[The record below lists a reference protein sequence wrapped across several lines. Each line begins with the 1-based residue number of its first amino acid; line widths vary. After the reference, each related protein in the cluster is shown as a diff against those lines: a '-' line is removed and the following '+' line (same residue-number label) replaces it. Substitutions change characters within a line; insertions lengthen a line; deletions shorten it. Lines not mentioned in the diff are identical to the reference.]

1 MSGRNKDS
9 SETKVLFGLHNDF
22 YIHRDDVY
30 IWVRRGIHTIH
41 PNSNRLLWTK
51 TKIHIIPSSQELH
64 LPHFIVNTQKF
75 HVEWN
80 RILQYINEQLPH
92 LTHYF
97 NVETARYK
105 NTLDQP
111 YSPNL
116 RSAIPPSCIQPITQ
130 KIEVITDNPPHTKQN
145 TKLDDILILL
155 ISNP

>member
-9 SETKVLFGLHNDF
+9 SEAMLFGLHNSF
-22 YIHRDDVY
+22 YIGMTFIY
-30 IWVRRGIHTIH
+30 GVRRGIHTIH
-41 PNSNRLLWTK
+41 PKLRGCCGQKYTYLAEFTPLC
-51 TKIHIIPSSQELH
+51 IL
-64 LPHFIVNTQKF
+64 NTQIF

-116 RSAIPPSCIQPITQ
+116 RSAIPPHIFNQLPG
-130 KIEVITDNPPHTKQN
+130 
-145 TKLDDILILL
+145 KLR
-155 ISNP
+155 